1 MRLVVSFKYIPT
13 QFKPPFGFPLFPPF
27 QSVRPFIHLSIH
39 PFVRPSVHSSDP
51 IEFIESYGIVE
62 SKSSGKTSFL
72 LPLNVERCQ
81 SIDDVDV
88 VVVAV
93 AVVKNQLELN
103 FNVNSLFIA
112 CHKLLMLLVA
122 LLLL

>member
-1 MRLVVSFKYIPT
+1 M
-13 QFKPPFGFPLFPPF
+13 
-27 QSVRPFIHLSIH
+27 
-39 PFVRPSVHSSDP
+39 
-51 IEFIESYGIVE
+51 E

-88 VVVAV
+88 VV